1 MGQLQNLAGLVQL
14 QRLPYNTV
22 VVEQGS
28 QADCTYFI
36 KTGEVRVV
44 RRMESSSPF
53 WAQLH
58 TDPLL
63 GPQYHPTSRLN
74 HRSVPFPLYIN
85 VSKVVCV

>member
-36 KTGEVRVV
+36 KSGEVRVV
-44 RRMESSSPF
+44 RRMESTSPF

-58 TDPLL
+58 KDPLL
-63 GPQYHPTSRLN
+63 GPQYSPTSRFN
-74 HRSVPFPLYIN
+74 HRSGPFSFCIDTHN
-85 VSKVVCV
+85 HDA